1 MENIYMLA
9 MLMYLFLKCG
19 YTFCSK
25 ISMFLKFLNFKFSI
39 INIQLHGHAKNDQ
52 VSVSDTGTG
61 KTRPENVPIAY

>member
-1 MENIYMLA
+1 MLA

-25 ISMFLKFLNFKFSI
+25 IPMFLKFLNFKSSI
-39 INIQLHGHAKNDQ
+39 INIQTMLHVHAKIDQ
-52 VSVSDTGTG
+52 VSMSDTGTG